1 MSELPQQHIL
11 VIEDHAPNA
20 TLVVDLLSFYGFR
33 VSWAQ
38 DGEKGLEMIQ
48 TDRPDLILMDIQMPK
63 MDGYDLTR
71 QLKADEATKAIPIV
85 ALTACAMVGDA
96 ERALAAGCDG
106 YLTKPVNTRELPKT
120 VKRFLQGEAVA

>member
-1 MSELPQQHIL
+1 MTEEPQQHIL

-38 DGEKGLEMIQ
+38 DGEKGLEMLKI
-48 TDRPDLILMDIQMPK
+48 DRPDLILMDIQMPK
-63 MDGYDLTR
+63 MDGYALTR
-71 QLKADEATKAIPIV
+71 QLKADDATKAIPIV

-120 VKRFLQGEAVA
+120 VKRFLQGEAA

>member
-1 MSELPQQHIL
+1 MTEQPQQHIL

-38 DGEKGLEMIQ
+38 DGEKGLEMLKS
-48 TDRPDLILMDIQMPK
+48 DRPDLILMDIQMPK
-63 MDGYDLTR
+63 MDGYALTR
-71 QLKADEATKAIPIV
+71 QLKADDDTKAIPIV

-120 VKRFLQGEAVA
+120 VKRFLQGEAA

>member
-1 MSELPQQHIL
+1 MTEQPQQHIL

-38 DGEKGLEMIQ
+38 DGEKGLEMLKI
-48 TDRPDLILMDIQMPK
+48 DRPDLILMDIQMPK
-63 MDGYDLTR
+63 MDGYALTR
-71 QLKADEATKAIPIV
+71 QLKADDETKAIPIV

-120 VKRFLQGEAVA
+120 VKRFLQGEAA

>member
-1 MSELPQQHIL
+1 MTELPQYHIL
-11 VIEDHAPNA
+11 VIEDHAPIA

-38 DGEKGLEMIQ
+38 DGEKGLEMLKI
-48 TDRPDLILMDIQMPK
+48 DRPDLILMDIQMPK
-63 MDGYDLTR
+63 MDGYALTR
-71 QLKADEATKAIPIV
+71 HLKADDATKAIPIV

-120 VKRFLQGEAVA
+120 VKRFLQGEAA

>member
-1 MSELPQQHIL
+1 MTEQPQQHIL

-38 DGEKGLEMIQ
+38 DGEKGLEMLKV
-48 TDRPDLILMDIQMPK
+48 DRPDLILMDIQMPK
-63 MDGYDLTR
+63 MDGYALTR
-71 QLKADEATKAIPIV
+71 QLKADDETKAIPIV

-120 VKRFLQGEAVA
+120 VKRFLQGEAA

>member
-1 MSELPQQHIL
+1 MSEEPQQHIL

-38 DGEKGLEMIQ
+38 DGEKGLEMLKS
-48 TDRPDLILMDIQMPK
+48 DRPDLILMDIQMPK
-63 MDGYDLTR
+63 MDGYALTR
-71 QLKADEATKAIPIV
+71 QLKADDETKAIPIV

-120 VKRFLQGEAVA
+120 VKRFLQGEAA

>member
-1 MSELPQQHIL
+1 MAEDEPQQHIL

-38 DGEKGLEMIQ
+38 DGEKGLEMLKS
-48 TDRPDLILMDIQMPK
+48 DRPDLILMDIQMPK
-63 MDGYDLTR
+63 MDGYALTR
-71 QLKADEATKAIPIV
+71 QLKADEETKAIPIV

-120 VKRFLQGEAVA
+120 VKRFLQGEAA

>member
-1 MSELPQQHIL
+1 MSEEPQQHIL

-33 VSWAQ
+33 VSWAS
-38 DGEKGLEMIQ
+38 DGEKGLEMLKA
-48 TDRPDLILMDIQMPK
+48 DRPDLILMDIQMPK
-63 MDGYDLTR
+63 MDGYALTR
-71 QLKADEATKAIPIV
+71 QLKADDETRAIPIV

-96 ERALAAGCDG
+96 ERALEAGCDG

-120 VKRFLQGEAVA
+120 VKRFLQGEAA